1 MTRGSWT
8 TERIHWVQQQGSRIW
23 RMLNADID
31 VDEGLKHQE
40 ASCCKMNGGLA
51 ISCDNRGHADVRLTG
66 DPHWGENRWG
76 VHPNSARTQLQVERY
91 ITNAATKQDNTNI
104 GRVKTSGHKLGWTMQ
119 DNKCADG
126 FNADAAKSNSQL
138 SNNHQ
143 FTMAIKKSTREIPEQ
158 PDCSISG
165 GIQQDPKGGGS

>member
-1 MTRGSWT
+1 MEVVSSDA
-8 TERIHWVQQQGSRIW
+8 RIVDHREDSLGAEQGSRIW

-91 ITNAATKQDNTNI
+91 ITNAATKQGLRMELTRFRRNSNCYQRGIMRMVVSSAATNLL
-104 GRVKTSGHKLGWTMQ
+104 TT
-119 DNKCADG
+119 
-126 FNADAAKSNSQL
+126 
-138 SNNHQ
+138 
-143 FTMAIKKSTREIPEQ
+143 IKPWRL
-158 PDCSISG
+158 
-165 GIQQDPKGGGS
+165 